1 MNKLPTI
8 IVDNDKKFVD
18 LVKESMKKTDNLL
31 YAGLAL
37 NLDELKKICAQFIPS
52 LILINIDLADY
63 EAIKT
68 VNYIKEKYQSVFV
81 VLMNMDGKRFGE
93 YQSVEK
99 IADGYL
105 DKNFLFDEVKK
116 ISIFLE
122 DSRKVKDFSV
132 LPEG

>member
-1 MNKLPTI
+1 MNKLHTI
-8 IVDNDKKFVD
+8 IIDNDKKFVD
-18 LVKESMKKTDNLL
+18 LVKESIRKTDNLL
-31 YAGLAL
+31 YAGFAL

-52 LILINIDLADY
+52 LILINIDLADS

-93 YQSVEK
+93 YQSAEK

-122 DSRKVKDFSV
+122 NSRKVKDFSV
-132 LPEG
+132 LPTG